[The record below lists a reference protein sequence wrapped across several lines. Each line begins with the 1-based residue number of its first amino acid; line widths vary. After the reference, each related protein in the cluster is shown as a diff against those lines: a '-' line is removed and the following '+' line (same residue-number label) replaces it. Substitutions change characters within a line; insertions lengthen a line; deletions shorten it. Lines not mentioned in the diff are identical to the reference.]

1 MKSYTLLFNPS
12 VADAAHATNHA

>member
-12 VADAAHATNHA
+12 VADAAHPNHP